1 MHACTIPLKL
11 TTEKPFYLSH
21 APHAINEKKKNRKIN
36 HKLTRNFANP
46 SETKHH

>member
-21 APHAINEKKKNRKIN
+21 APHAINEKKKQKNKPQIN
-36 HKLTRNFANP
+36 TQLC
-46 SETKHH
+46 